1 MIREDAISSWARV
14 ILAVDWIDRIRCRM
28 ARSCAAMLCLP
39 GLGLRRRRWR
49 RRPLDHRLL
58 VDVLFL
64 RRLDLLLRFGG
75 DEHLPAADLEAPPEL
90 LDRVLERGGGVV
102 AQLAG
107 LPDRRVHPV
116 VAALQVVEELALE
129 PPDLVDRHV

>member
-1 MIREDAISSWARV
+1 MIRDEAISSWARV

-39 GLGLRRRRWR
+39 GLGLRGRRWR
-49 RRPLDHRLL
+49 RAPGHCLAA
-58 VDVLFL
+58 DVLFV
-64 RRLDLLLRFGG
+64 RCLDLVRCVDPILAVAG

-102 AQLAG
+102 G
-107 LPDRRVHPV
+107 
-116 VAALQVVEELALE
+116 E
-129 PPDLVDRHV
+129 

>member
-39 GLGLRRRRWR
+39 GLGLRGRRWR
-49 RRPLDHRLL
+49 RAPGQFLA
-58 VDVLFL
+58 VDVLFV
-64 RRLDLLLRFGG
+64 RRLGRLFAVAG

-102 AQLAG
+102 AQLTG
-107 LPDRRVHPV
+107 LPDRRVHPL
-116 VAALQVVEELALE
+116 VAALQVVEEL
-129 PPDLVDRHV
+129 V